1 MRGKISVM
9 AFQTKRMPTRYNH
22 HTIPMEK
29 VLQAQTK
36 SSLAKSRNQD
46 EDPCPNLPE
55 YIDSESQMTLFLI
68 GITNIRYFFL
78 KSLKSKI
85 FDI

>member
-1 MRGKISVM
+1 
-9 AFQTKRMPTRYNH
+9 MPTGYNH

-36 SSLAKSRNQD
+36 PCLAKSRNQD

-55 YIDSESQMTLFLI
+55 LAFDLMEIP
-68 GITNIRYFFL
+68 FL
-78 KSLKSKI
+78 KCLVNIYRLIAKVLSDQNFFTESNLVN
-85 FDI
+85 